1 MIGVVIAA
9 HGDLAEALLRTAAL
23 VVRNTARVL
32 AVSIRQEDDTQS
44 YEARFRAAVEEVRK
58 ASTGVLVLTD
68 MFGGTPANIGM
79 TLHKGS
85 EVEVLTGV
93 NLPMLI
99 KVLQLMQ
106 RDISLSQIARAAKE
120 SGARSI
126 AIASEVLAGVPP
138 LTETKA

>member
-9 HGDLAEALLRTAAL
+9 HGDLAESLLRTAAL
-23 VVRNTARVL
+23 VVRNTAHVL
-32 AVSIRQEDDTQS
+32 AVSIRQDDDTQS
-44 YEARFRAAVEEVRK
+44 YEARFRQAVQEVR
-58 ASTGVLVLTD
+58 AQTSGVLVLTD

-79 TLHKGS
+79 TLHEGHA
-85 EVEVLTGV
+85 VEVLTGV

-99 KVLQLMQ
+99 KALQLKQ
-106 RDISLSQIARAAKE
+106 RDIDLSQIARAAKE

-126 AIASEVLAGVPP
+126 AIASEVLAGVRP

>member
-9 HGDLAEALLRTAAL
+9 HGDLAESLLRTAAL

-44 YEARFRAAVEEVRK
+44 YEARFCAAVQEVRG
-58 ASTGVLVLTD
+58 SSDGVLVLTD

-79 TLHKGS
+79 TLHEGS
-85 EVEVLTGV
+85 QVEVLTGV

-106 RDISLSQIARAAKE
+106 RDINLGQIARAAKE

-126 AIASEVLAGVPP
+126 AIASEVLAGVGP
-138 LTETKA
+138 LTEKNT

>member
-9 HGDLAEALLRTAAL
+9 HGDLAESLLRTASL
-23 VVRNTARVL
+23 VVRDTSHVM

-44 YEARFRAAVEEVRK
+44 YEARFRAAVKRTQEGR
-58 ASTGVLVLTD
+58 SGVLVLTD

-79 TLHKGS
+79 MLHEG
-85 EVEVLTGV
+85 ERVEVLTGV

-106 RDISLSQIARAAKE
+106 KEINLSQIARLARE
-120 SGARSI
+120 SGARAI
-126 AIASEVLAGVPP
+126 AIASEVLAGMGTT
-138 LTETKA
+138 TEKNA